1 MALKIIDFGTPEY
14 QQMIKMREEILRK
27 PLGLSFTESEIE
39 KEKDN
44 LLSVHLKMNK
54 CLAVV

>member
-27 PLGLSFTESEIE
+27 PLVLSFTESEIE
-39 KEKDN
+39 K
-44 LLSVHLKMNK
+44 
-54 CLAVV
+54 